1 MRLSEA
7 LILRAD
13 LQKRFAQI
21 RQRIQQNAKIQ
32 EGDRAAEDPK
42 KLLEE
47 MERIAEELTGYIKR
61 INRTNSETVFEGGIT
76 LSEALAERDV
86 LKMRQSV
93 YRDLAEVASINMTR
107 FSRSEV
113 RYISTVD
120 VAKVQVR
127 ADELA
132 REIRELDTRI
142 QERNWSID
150 LLD

>member
-1 MRLSEA
+1 
-7 LILRAD
+7 
-13 LQKRFAQI
+13 
-21 RQRIQQNAKIQ
+21 
-32 EGDRAAEDPK
+32 
-42 KLLEE
+42 
-47 MERIAEELTGYIKR
+47 
-61 INRTNSETVFEGGIT
+61 
-76 LSEALAERDV
+76 
-86 LKMRQSV
+86 MRQSV

>member
-7 LILRAD
+7 LIIRAD
-13 LQKRFAQI
+13 LQRRFAQI
-21 RQRIQQNAKIQ
+21 GRRLGQNARIQ
-32 EGDRAAEDPK
+32 EGDRVAEDPK
-42 KLLEE
+42 MLLEE
-47 MERIAEELTGYIKR
+47 MERIGAQLGGFIRR
-61 INRTNSETVFEGGIT
+61 INRTNAETMFEDGMTI
-76 LSEALAERDV
+76 SDALAERDV

-93 YRDLAEVASINMTR
+93 YGDLAQAASINLTR

-120 VAKVQVR
+120 VAEIQGR

-132 REIRELDTRI
+132 KQIRELDTKI
-142 QERNWSID
+142 QEKNWSVD

>member
-13 LQKRFAQI
+13 LQKRFAQVE
-21 RQRIQQNAKIQ
+21 QRLQQNAKIQ
-32 EGDRAAEDPK
+32 QGDRVAEDPK
-42 KLLEE
+42 KLLVE
-47 MERIAEELTGYIKR
+47 MERIAEELTGYIQR
-61 INRTNSETVFEGGIT
+61 INRTNSETLLEDGKS

-93 YRDLAEVASINMTR
+93 YRDLAQAASINITR
-107 FSRSEV
+107 YSRSEV

-120 VAKVQVR
+120 VAKIQGR
-127 ADELA
+127 ADGLA

-142 QERNWSID
+142 QEKNWSVD
-150 LLD
+150 LMD